1 MQKYVEQ
8 GISWRATKNNSI
20 LALSSIVKMKEVP
33 SAFVVKLAILETF
46 AKFVKDL

>member
-1 MQKYVEQ
+1 MASNREQFNFSSVEY
-8 GISWRATKNNSI
+8 SE
-20 LALSSIVKMKEVP
+20 IVKMKEVP